1 MNDNVPQEK
10 EKVLELKQFLI
21 YLVTNPE
28 RQISDVVTEMR
39 ALQGVV
45 TISIFEAT
53 RNLSDFK
60 QLTKIKLKY
69 LQVSDNLVENIKFL
83 KKQILSVKG
92 VISIV
97 LKIKKTEIQNSGET
111 INNKEG

>member
-1 MNDNVPQEK
+1 MDETSNQER

-28 RQISDVVTEMR
+28 RQISDVVTELR
-39 ALQGVV
+39 ALRGVV

-69 LQVSDNLVENIKFL
+69 LQFSDNLVENIKFL
-83 KKQILSVKG
+83 KKQMLSIKG
-92 VISIV
+92 VISVV
-97 LKIKKTEIQNSGET
+97 LKIKKTELVTRKDENAS
-111 INNKEG
+111 